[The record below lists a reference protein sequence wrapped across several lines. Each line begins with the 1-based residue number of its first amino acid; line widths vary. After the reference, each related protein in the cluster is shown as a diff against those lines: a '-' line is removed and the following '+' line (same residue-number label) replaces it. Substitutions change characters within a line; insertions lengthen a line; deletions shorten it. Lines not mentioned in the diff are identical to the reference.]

1 MSANLGSIKV
11 ASCCLDIPPVASW
24 LCWAALNAVG
34 KKVVSGG
41 GPGDSIQ
48 WFLGR
53 GHYYLYCRQRGLWL
67 SAITDHD
74 PHDDAWYAPYEPVRN
89 MTHAHPPTM
98 LLHGEPDSDVPFEE
112 SVQVLRNLGE
122 LGVEC
127 ELLADP
133 DWGHAF
139 IYMTDEPTVR
149 SALSKMLEFASRHV
163 RVASTSS

>member
-1 MSANLGSIKV
+1 MTPPGTHHTSRFGELGV
-11 ASCCLDIPPVASW
+11 ECELLA
-24 LCWAALNAVG
+24 
-34 KKVVSGG
+34 
-41 GPGDSIQ
+41 
-48 WFLGR
+48 
-53 GHYYLYCRQRGLWL
+53 
-67 SAITDHD
+67 D
-74 PHDDAWYAPYEPVRN
+74 PHWGHVATLREARYRGR
-89 MTHAHPPTM
+89 T
-98 LLHGEPDSDVPFEE
+98 HGEPDSDVPFEE

-149 SALSKMLEFASRHV
+149 SAWSKMLEFASRHV